1 MGREDLQRLIKGLGD
16 PAGRSAAADALARAV
31 GAEALLILLEDPD
44 AGVPAPAPGFFSTL
58 PGGPTW
64 RAFLAAC
71 GKPGEFAT
79 DVAFPNLTDIKRVR
93 AYASEAGV
101 VVALIGGAPSVTAL
115 ELHEQLSLVIRLLRT
130 EQTAAAA
137 QGAAAAAAQAHR
149 QAAAVAGVLDQARA
163 RLGQQSAELRTALAE
178 SSRLNEELRGLAAT
192 LEERVAKEIGER
204 MAAEDQL
211 RQAQKMEAIGQ
222 LTGGVAHDFNNL
234 LTVILG
240 GLGQM
245 DRQLAKLGNDT
256 AVARLRRSRD
266 MAQHASQRA
275 ATLTARLLA
284 FARRQALDPKP
295 LDANRLVTG
304 MADLL
309 ARTLGEQV
317 QLEVVTAPGLWTAM
331 ADRGE
336 LESAILN
343 LAVNARDAMPNSG
356 RLTVETGNAFLDEA
370 YVAQILEPVPAGQY
384 VMIAVSDTGC
394 GMPAE
399 TVERVFEP
407 FFTTKPAG
415 QGTGLGLSQVYG
427 FVRQSG
433 GHVRIYSEVGQGT
446 TVKLYL
452 PRARE
457 GSADNAITQ
466 TQACDGQRGDEVI
479 LVVEDHDDLR
489 AYSASVLKELGY
501 SVIEAPAGPAAL
513 EQLEQAPHVD
523 LLFTDV
529 VLPGGM
535 DGRRLADEARRRRP
549 SLKVLFT
556 TGYTRNAIVH
566 NGRLDPDVQ
575 LVPKPFTFEALA
587 RKVRAV
593 LDALPQ
599 ADPPAEVLP
608 APTTSSEIPG

>member
-1 MGREDLQRLIKGLGD
+1 MRSEDLQRLISNLGD
-16 PAGRSAAADALARAV
+16 PTTRSAGAHALASAL
-31 GAEALLILLEDPD
+31 GAEALLILLEDPET
-44 AGVPAPAPGFFSTL
+44 GVLAPAPGFATTL

-71 GKPGEFAT
+71 RKGGDLVTE
-79 DVAFPNLTDIKRVR
+79 VAFPTLAERTPVR
-93 AYASEAGV
+93 AYASSTGA
-101 VVALIGGAPSVTAL
+101 VAALVGGAPVITAL
-115 ELHEQLSLVIRLLRT
+115 DLYEQLSLLIQLLRT
-130 EQTAAAA
+130 EQSAAAA
-137 QGAAAAAAQAHR
+137 QGAAAAAALAHR
-149 QAAAVAGVLDQARA
+149 QAAATAAVLDQARG
-163 RLGQQSAELRTALAE
+163 RLAQQSAQLQTSLAE
-178 SSRLNEELRGLAAT
+178 SSRLNEELRSLTAT
-192 LEERVAKEIGER
+192 LEARVTEEIAER
-204 MAAEDQL
+204 MAAEAQL

-240 GLGQM
+240 GLDQM
-245 DRQLAKLGNDT
+245 ERQLVKLTDDP

-266 MAQHASQRA
+266 MAQQASLRA

-295 LDANRLVTG
+295 LDANRLVAG

-331 ADRGE
+331 ADPSE
-336 LESAILN
+336 LESALLN
-343 LAVNARDAMPNSG
+343 LAVNARDAMPQSG
-356 RLTVETGNAFLDEA
+356 RLTVETGNVFLDEA
-370 YVAQILEPVPAGQY
+370 YVADILEPVPAGQY

-394 GMPAE
+394 GMPPA

-407 FFTTKPAG
+407 FFTTKPVG

-433 GHVRIYSEVGQGT
+433 GHVRIYSEVGHGT
-446 TVKLYL
+446 TIKLYL
-452 PRARE
+452 PRASE
-457 GSADNAITQ
+457 AVAGSAAAAPQAAQ
-466 TQACDGQRGDEVI
+466 TQGGDEVI

-489 AYSASVLKELGY
+489 AYSVSVLKELGY
-501 SVIEAPAGPAAL
+501 TVLEASAGLAAL
-513 EQLEQAPHVD
+513 ELLDQTQPVD

-529 VLPGGM
+529 ILPGGM

-549 SLKVLFT
+549 GLKVLFT

-566 NGRLDPDVQ
+566 NGRLDPGVQ
-575 LVPKPFTFEALA
+575 LVSKPFTFEALA

-593 LDALPQ
+593 LDALPPLSPLRE
-599 ADPPAEVLP
+599 ASPRPSTD
-608 APTTSSEIPG
+608 SECPV